1 MLRPHFISIL
11 VTMLWISST
20 MLNDFQCPSP
30 MSAMLSP
37 HFISSNSWSIWWGRD
52 DTTGSSDESG
62 DLLLLS
68 LLSPLSLLFSLSFLL
83 FLFSPSPS
91 SPPPPAPTSAFT
103 NPTLSK
109 SCSTLFIFFWFS
121 PVSTIRRTILSTLLC
136 SSPTVLD
143 TVSLLL
149 SSPPPTTTA
158 PASSPWT
165 TAHTCS
171 VLLCISSV
179 MVARFV

>member
-37 HFISSNSWSIWWGRD
+37 HFISSNSWSIWWGKD
-52 DTTGSSDESG
+52 DTTGSSEESG

-83 FLFSPSPS
+83 FLFSPSTS
-91 SPPPPAPTSAFT
+91 SVTPPDTSVLT
-103 NPTLSK
+103 NPTFSR
-109 SCSTLFIFFWFS
+109 SCNTLFIFFWFS
-121 PVSTIRRTILSTLLC
+121 LVSTISLTILSTLLWR
-136 SSPTVLD
+136 SPTVED
-143 TVSLLL
+143 TVPAG
-149 SSPPPTTTA
+149 PPPVPATTV
-158 PASSPWT
+158 PGSNP
-165 TAHTCS
+165 
-171 VLLCISSV
+171 L
-179 MVARFV
+179 